1 TVALTIPKYLSRGP
15 TSFNMICWCPMASV
29 PKLGSAYPQ
38 GYAKWFRGYA
48 GRTFPRQQ
56 KTDGIRRMYRLK
68 QNCNFQTKT
77 SFCASKSPKF
87 PCILPCKT
95 AFLSH
100 KHNNDRDNEQTLI
113 QEQIT
118 EKMSRLC
125 WTTLRPRPLLNCL
138 WTHTHLHVIFPIA
151 SKRSQAHT

>member
-1 TVALTIPKYLSRGP
+1 RGGPSTFGALGELHSWRPPPPKKKY
-15 TSFNMICWCPMASV
+15 FV
-29 PKLGSAYPQ
+29 
-38 GYAKWFRGYA
+38 
-48 GRTFPRQQ
+48 FP
-56 KTDGIRRMYRLK
+56 
-68 QNCNFQTKT
+68 TKT
-77 SFCASKSPKF
+77 EFQLSTAIF
-87 PCILPCKT
+87 PCKT

-138 WTHTHLHVIFPIA
+138 WTHTFL
-151 SKRSQAHT
+151 RSEEHSS